1 MPDTALHFCLFIFS
15 LQQRME
21 EYRQYAAVTKPP
33 KLEDKGKLETHFH
46 TLQTKLRVSN
56 RPAYIPSE
64 GKLVSD
70 INLRWKELETREK
83 AYEEYLLSELR
94 RYDRLQYV
102 SNMLYL
108 HIVGCSAWSILLT
121 SSIARHKNSSHG
133 QRVRVKC
140 SNVLTISKRLTLP
153 EFR

>member
-1 MPDTALHFCLFIFS
+1 
-15 LQQRME
+15 ME

-70 INLRWKELETREK
+70 INSRWKELETCEK
-83 AYEEYLLSELR
+83 QYEEYLLSELR
-94 RYDRLQYV
+94 RYV
-102 SNMLYL
+102 
-108 HIVGCSAWSILLT
+108 LT
-121 SSIARHKNSSHG
+121 SLELMRSQEAVYMCCNESSLIY
-133 QRVRVKC
+133 QVTATRAPC
-140 SNVLTISKRLTLP
+140 SQVQP
-153 EFR
+153 QG

>member
-1 MPDTALHFCLFIFS
+1 
-15 LQQRME
+15 ME

-70 INLRWKELETREK
+70 INSRWKELETCEK
-83 AYEEYLLSELR
+83 QYEEYLLSELR
-94 RYDRLQYV
+94 RYV
-102 SNMLYL
+102 
-108 HIVGCSAWSILLT
+108 LT
-121 SSIARHKNSSHG
+121 SLELMRPREA
-133 QRVRVKC
+133 V
-140 SNVLTISKRLTLP
+140 
-153 EFR
+153 